1 MLAEVFSRMQALFR
15 RRQLDDDLDEEL
27 HSHLDLLTEEHW
39 RALFPDH
46 GPDDLIPPTV
56 FVHTCSR
63 KFPQVL
69 PAGGRLVFECRSLR
83 CPGKG
88 RFRRARTLSTVADK
102 IACAHRAG
110 RSEVVID

>member
-1 MLAEVFSRMQALFR
+1 VRLKVKLSEQ
-15 RRQLDDDLDEEL
+15 
-27 HSHLDLLTEEHW
+27 LDLLTEEHW

-69 PAGGRLVFECRSLR
+69 PADGRLVFECCSPR
-83 CPGKG
+83 CTNKG